1 MADRLLKAVN
11 QSGWLFFW
19 IAVLTK
25 TVSSSLCLPDGIAA
39 EQRLSLP
46 RADGGEMPV
55 GILAGNW
62 PSAPLLSEIVMIL
75 IQEVLGYNA
84 HVDPRFGDSG
94 LSPIYGLAGC
104 KEFNNLLVNKSCG
117 EQETEL
123 HVSTDAWIG
132 GYVPHFE
139 EMRKEYPDI
148 APIDLGSVGY
158 DGEETMYVS
167 QPVFSAAYDSNGL
180 VLDHHKSYNRSHHNA
195 KQFFD
200 SVSDLPLAGVY
211 RCNESELAN
220 PSRIDPYVQFSN
232 DADGAVK
239 TDDGYIAKCVDKH
252 WWVSPA
258 CRDSISECIPL
269 LTGGIGWRLQALMQW
284 AAAYDMPVA
293 IAVVAEWSAYV
304 NLISTKKVLFYW
316 WLPDSTFINLQPY
329 QVLFPRHNP
338 NQWAIGDKKTSLA
351 TSPISNM
358 VSADLSRKASK
369 VHDFVSK
376 VRFSLLEVQ
385 ELLLQ
390 STQDQNYTYQDVACK
405 WVQDSVPTWSGWIP
419 VSTHCREGFGMV
431 DADAKFTLDRS
442 NAVDCDVCREGT
454 YSEEFRD
461 NQGPTFRCLLCQPG
475 YSQPNA
481 YSTKCEPCAKGMVSS
496 KWGSTSCVPC
506 GVGQYQPHL
515 AQTSCL
521 ACNESRTTR
530 LLGAASD
537 QDCVCQ
543 KDFIEEAVDFRCT
556 PCGEGVLCPVG
567 SSIAGLLNSTGNP
580 NEPRVVNGYS
590 SEQSLPLETYRCL
603 ESACPG
609 GSPGTCG
616 GGRIGPTCGRCPP
629 NEFFSEGDGKCMAC
643 ADGLLGIVALVFFG
657 MGFATLVGYY
667 MMPSVY
673 RAKASDSFLLIN
685 IGGLTFSMLQVLGVL
700 GSVLKEGRSNAL
712 TNFATIFVL
721 DVPRIGLGCAGTDTA
736 MYIMTACLFC
746 SFPCMVCLAGAVS
759 QAIPILKR
767 KGLAWRWPR
776 TISFIGSFLQA
787 SFTTIGS
794 VALVPFMCYKHP
806 IGKHS
811 LLQYTDVFCGSTQHA
826 LMQWSSAVLL
836 SLAAAFVGFCATG
849 AWKAPSWA
857 RNSQKKR
864 LQMITFLM
872 HRFRPNRWWFGL
884 VVLGKA
890 LGVSLPAVFFAN
902 LPSLLILFILLV
914 LQLYLCFLLA
924 LMPWKV
930 PILNVVD
937 AFTTALIETLL
948 ALFLSG
954 SGEVEGLSDA
964 IDALEPW
971 INFSII
977 GVCAF
982 AAMLALVNLLSNF
995 IPGKQLGLT
1004 LVHCGELPDPEK
1016 ILTVLWDLQHFIS
1029 QQEQGDELL
1038 AQLKNL
1044 SLYDADSIL
1053 RSTSILLDDLQ
1064 IATGA
1069 REFGT
1074 RITTNSRKRTVL
1086 PKKGHLDSGCLTAL
1100 ETDTSPED
1108 PTLDIRDEPRRP
1120 SSNDI
1125 PLEHKTASPA
1135 RLRANSSGT
1144 LNGTPELVSIEC

>member
-1 MADRLLKAVN
+1 MAGIVLQGVN
-11 QSGWLFFW
+11 QSAGWLFFW
-19 IAVLTK
+19 TYAVLTNV
-25 TVSSSLCLPDGIAA
+25 VSSSLCLPDGIAA
-39 EQRLSLP
+39 EQRLSLT
-46 RADGGEMPV
+46 RADDGEMPV
-55 GILAGNW
+55 GILSGNW
-62 PSAPLLSEIVMIL
+62 PSAPLLSEIVLIL

-84 HVDPRFGDSG
+84 HVDPRFGDYG
-94 LSPIYGLAGC
+94 LSPVYGLAGC
-104 KEFNNLLVNKSCG
+104 KEFNNNVANRHCG
-117 EQETEL
+117 EQETDL

-132 GYVPHFE
+132 GYMPDFD

-200 SVSDLPLAGVY
+200 SVSDLPLSGVK

-220 PSRIDPYVQFSN
+220 PRRIDPYVQFSN

-239 TDDGYIAKCVDKH
+239 TDDGYIAKCVDNH

-269 LTGGIGWRLQALMQW
+269 ITGGNGWRIQALMQW

-293 IAVVAEWSAYV
+293 IAVAEWSAYV

-316 WLPDSTFINLQPY
+316 WLPDSTFINLRPY
-329 QVLFPRHNP
+329 QVLFPRHDP

-351 TSPISNM
+351 TSLISNM

-376 VRFSLLEVQ
+376 VKFSLLEVQ

-390 STQDQNYTYQDVACK
+390 TTQDQNYQDVACK
-405 WVQDSVPTWSGWIP
+405 WVQDSEPTWSGWIP

-481 YSTKCEPCAKGMVSS
+481 YSTKCEPCAKGMVTS

-521 ACNESRTTR
+521 ACNESRTTQ
-530 LLGAASD
+530 LLGATSH

-543 KDFIEEAVDFRCT
+543 KDFIEEEDVDFRCT

-580 NEPRVVNGYS
+580 NGPRVANGYS
-590 SEQSLPLETYRCL
+590 SQQSLPLETYRCL

-629 NEFFSEGDGKCMAC
+629 NEFFSEDDGKCIAC
-643 ADGLLGIVALVFFG
+643 ADGAFGVILAVVFFG
-657 MGFATLVGYY
+657 MVSSLVGYY
-667 MMPSVY
+667 IMPSMY
-673 RAKASDSFLLIN
+673 RAKASGTFLITN
-685 IGGLTFSMLQVLGVL
+685 IGGLTLSMLQVLGVL

-721 DVPRIGLGCAGTDTA
+721 DVPRLGLSCAGTDTA

-787 SFTTIGS
+787 SFTTVGS

-826 LMQWSSAVLL
+826 LMQWTSAVLL
-836 SLAAAFVGFCATG
+836 SLAAAFVSFCAAG

-857 RNSQKKR
+857 RNSQKQR

-902 LPSLLILFILLV
+902 LPSLLKLFILLV
-914 LQLYLCFLLA
+914 LQLYLCLLLA
-924 LMPWKV
+924 LMPWKL

-937 AFTTALIETLL
+937 ASTTALIVTLL

-954 SGEVEGLSDA
+954 SGNNEVEGLSNA
-964 IDALEPW
+964 IDALEPL

-982 AAMLALVNLLSNF
+982 AAMLALVNLLSNL
-995 IPGKQLGLT
+995 ITGKQLGLT

-1016 ILTVLWDLQHFIS
+1016 ILAVLKDLQHFMS
-1029 QQEQGDELL
+1029 TEQEQGDELL

-1064 IATGA
+1064 ITTAT
-1069 REFGT
+1069 RTFGT
-1074 RITTNSRKRTVL
+1074 RITTDSRKRTEHT
-1086 PKKGHLDSGCLTAL
+1086 KKGHLDSGCLTAL
-1100 ETDTSPED
+1100 ETGTSPED
-1108 PTLDIRDEPRRP
+1108 PTWDIPEPRRP
-1120 SSNDI
+1120 SSSDDVQ
-1125 PLEHKTASPA
+1125 LEATVQ
-1135 RLRANSSGT
+1135 NSSGT
-1144 LNGTPELVSIEC
+1144 LMGTQEQQLVSIAC